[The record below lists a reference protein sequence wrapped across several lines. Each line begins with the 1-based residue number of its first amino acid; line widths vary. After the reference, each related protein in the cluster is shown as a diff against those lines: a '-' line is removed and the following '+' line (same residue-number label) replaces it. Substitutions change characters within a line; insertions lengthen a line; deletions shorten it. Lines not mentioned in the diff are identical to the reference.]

1 MTRGGAHPRFHSH
14 THPQKRPIEYLSAVT
29 PSFPFPHPLPSGDP
43 SNIRVPSP
51 SPFPHPLP
59 RSDPSN
65 IRVPSPSPLP
75 HPLPSSDPSNIRPPS
90 CPRFHSHTPPQKR
103 PIEHPMAVAVPIPTP
118 PPHIGS
124 VRALLLRHSPPNSVS
139 RKLRREYFNSICN
152 SEKTQFLEDSVSQ
165 VLEHRISAQALV
177 NTAFRD
183 AGSLKGNG

>member
-1 MTRGGAHPRFHSH
+1 MVPNWKVTTVTLKHHHRSQRGGGHPCS
-14 THPQKRPIEYLSAVT
+14 QKKRGAT
-29 PSFPFPHPLPSGDP
+29 
-43 SNIRVPSP
+43 VPA
-51 SPFPHPLP
+51 
-59 RSDPSN
+59 
-65 IRVPSPSPLP
+65 PSPLP
-75 HPLPSSDPSNIRPPS
+75 HPLPSSDPSNIRAPS

-139 RKLRREYFNSICN
+139 RVLHREFFNSICN
-152 SEKTQFLEDSVSQ
+152 SENTQFLEDSVSQ
-165 VLEHRISAQALV
+165 VLGHRISAQALV

>member
-1 MTRGGAHPRFHSH
+1 MAMHRGACITRCMAIDHFNSVVNPWDGSRLEGHNGHLEAPPPVTTGGRSPLLTKETGGHITRGGAPD
-14 THPQKRPIEYLSAVT
+14 PIA
-29 PSFPFPHPLPSGDP
+29 
-43 SNIRVPSP
+43 RW
-51 SPFPHPLP
+51 
-59 RSDPSN
+59 
-65 IRVPSPSPLP
+65 
-75 HPLPSSDPSNIRPPS
+75 

-139 RKLRREYFNSICN
+139 RISGREFFNSICN
-152 SEKTQFLEDSVSQ
+152 SENTQFLEDSVSQ
-165 VLEHRISAQALV
+165 VLGHRISAQALV

>member
-118 PPHIGS
+118 PPH
-124 VRALLLRHSPPNSVS
+124 RRHIEPMGRSEQSCSGIRLQIRCPENCAGNILIQFVILKRHNFS
-139 RKLRREYFNSICN
+139 RIRCPRFW
-152 SEKTQFLEDSVSQ
+152 D
-165 VLEHRISAQALV
+165 
-177 NTAFRD
+177 TAFRHKL
-183 AGSLKGNG
+183 S